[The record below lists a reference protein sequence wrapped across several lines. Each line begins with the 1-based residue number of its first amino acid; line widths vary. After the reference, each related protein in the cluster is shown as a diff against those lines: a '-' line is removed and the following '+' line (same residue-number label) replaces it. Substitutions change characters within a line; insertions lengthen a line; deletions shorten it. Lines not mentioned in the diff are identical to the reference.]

1 MPGPNSC
8 PISPDFDF
16 LDATLNLERLPV
28 EELAELRKSEPIHWV
43 DVPGGT
49 GGFGDKG
56 YWLVTKHADVKEVS
70 KRNDIFGSSPDGA
83 IPVWPQ
89 DMTRD
94 AIDLQKAVLL
104 NMDAP
109 QHTRLRKIISRGFTP
124 RAVGRLEEELRQR
137 AQKIAETAASEG
149 SGDFVEQVSCELPLQ
164 AIAELLGVPQDDRDK
179 LFRWSNEMT
188 AGEDPE
194 YADVDPAMSSFEL
207 ITYAMKMA
215 EERAANPTEDIVTKL
230 IEADID
236 GEKLSDDEFGFFV
249 VMLAVAGNETTRNS
263 ITHGMIAFAQNPDQ
277 WELYKKER
285 PETAA
290 DEIVRW
296 ATPVSAFQR
305 TALEDTEL
313 GGVQIKKGDRV
324 VMSYRSANFD
334 EEVFE
339 HADKFDILRNPNPH
353 VGFGGTGAHYCIGAN
368 LAKMTINLIFNAVAD
383 HMPDLKPIGEPERLK
398 SGWLNGIK
406 HWQVDYTGAG
416 ELANAPSGC
425 PVSQ

>member
-1 MPGPNSC
+1 MPSPNL
-8 PISPDFDF
+8 PKGFEP
-16 LDATLNLERLPV
+16 LDASLNLERLPV
-28 EELAELRKSEPIHWV
+28 EELAEIRRAEPVHWV
-43 DVPGGT
+43 DVPEGT

-56 YWLVTKHADVKEVS
+56 YWIVTKHADVKEVS

-89 DMTRD
+89 EMTRD

-124 RAVGRLEEELRQR
+124 RAIGRLEDELRAR
-137 AQKIAETAASEG
+137 ARKIAETAAAAG

-179 LFRWSNEMT
+179 IFRWSNEMT

-215 EERAANPTEDIVTKL
+215 EERAQNPTEDIVTKL
-230 IEADID
+230 IEADIE

-263 ITHGMIAFAQNPDQ
+263 ITHGMIAFADNPDQ

-285 PETAA
+285 PGTAA
-290 DEIVRW
+290 DEIIRW

-313 GGVQIKKGDRV
+313 AGAKIKKGDRV
-324 VMSYRSANFD
+324 VMSYRAANFD
-334 EEVFE
+334 DE
-339 HADKFDILRNPNPH
+339 AFDNPHQFNILRDPNPH

-368 LAKMTINLIFNAVAD
+368 LARMTINLIFNAIAD
-383 HMPDLKPIGEPERLK
+383 VMPDITPIGEPERLK

-416 ELANAPSGC
+416 AGAS
-425 PVSQ
+425 S

>member
-1 MPGPNSC
+1 MPSIIPS
-8 PISPDFDF
+8 DFDL
-16 LDATLNLERLPV
+16 LDAALNLERLPV
-28 EELAELRKSEPIHWV
+28 EELAELRKSEPVHWV

-89 DMTRD
+89 EMTRE
-94 AIDLQKAVLL
+94 AVDLQKAVLL

-109 QHTRLRKIISRGFTP
+109 QHTRLRKIVSRGFTP
-124 RAVGRLEEELRQR
+124 RAIGRLEAELAER
-137 AQKIAETAASEG
+137 AQKIAQAAAAEG

-164 AIAELLGVPQDDRDK
+164 AIAGLLGVPQEDRDK

-215 EERAANPTEDIVTKL
+215 EERSKNPTEDIVTKL
-230 IEADID
+230 IEADIE

-263 ITHGMIAFAQNPDQ
+263 ITHGMIAFSQHPPEQ

-285 PETAA
+285 PGTTA

-313 GGVQIKKGDRV
+313 GGVAIKKGERV

-334 EEVFE
+334 DEVFDAP
-339 HADKFDILRNPNPH
+339 HDFNILRDPNPH

-368 LAKMTINLIFNAVAD
+368 LARMTINLIFNSVAD

-406 HWQVDYTGAG
+406 HWQVDYTGK
-416 ELANAPSGC
+416 
-425 PVSQ
+425 